1 MPRYKLLI
9 EYDGTA
15 FVGWQSQANGLAVQD
30 RLEAAIA
37 AFAGETVSIRG
48 AGRTDAGV
56 HASGQV
62 AHFDVSRPLRPDTI
76 RDAGNVH
83 LRPHAVTIVSAELV
97 PDDFDARFSA
107 VKRHYLYRIF
117 TRRAPPTLERHLVWH
132 VPRQLDAEG
141 MHAAAQ
147 RLLGKHDFT
156 TFRSTDCQAK
166 SPMKTLEVFDVRRAG
181 DEIHC
186 VVSARSFLHNQVRS
200 MVGSL
205 RKVGDETWS
214 ADDLVA
220 ALEARDRTACG
231 PVAPPDGP
239 LPDPRRLS
247 VNPPGQGRRDG

>member
-9 EYDGTA
+9 EYDGTG
-15 FVGWQSQANGLAVQD
+15 FVGWQSQANGNAVQD

-37 AFAGETVSIRG
+37 VFAGETISIRG

-62 AHFDVSRPLRPDTI
+62 AHFDVSRPLRTDTI

-83 LRPHAVTIVSAELV
+83 LRPHAVTIVSADEV
-97 PDDFDARFSA
+97 GEDFDARFSA

-117 TRRAPPTLERHLVWH
+117 TRRAPPTLDRHLVWH
-132 VPRQLDAEG
+132 VPRPLDADR

-166 SPMKTLEVFDVRRAG
+166 SPMKTLEVFDVVQVG
-181 DEIHC
+181 DEVRC
-186 VVSARSFLHNQVRS
+186 SVSARSFLHNQVRS

-205 RKVGDETWS
+205 RKVGDGSWD
-214 ADDLVA
+214 ADDLVR

-231 PVAPPDGP
+231 PVAPPTGLCLTRVDYP
-239 LPDPRRLS
+239 
-247 VNPPGQGRRDG
+247 